1 MRRCVARTVPRLVPS
16 EYTCGWVDAFF
27 MLDGKRPA
35 RLVFSTDHGRVCAVC
50 ELPIGDCTCRAGALL
65 EAGGDGFVRLRR
77 ETQGRVAKL

>member
-1 MRRCVARTVPRLVPS
+1 MDSWQELCHGWPCQNILVAWWLI
-16 EYTCGWVDAFF
+16 FF